1 MRGMAPLSHAT
12 SLRRLLGRRS
22 AHGSSAC
29 GFMQKNR
36 GRTARQAHTKWLRR
50 KRVEVVMSLQ
60 NEQV

>member
-1 MRGMAPLSHAT
+1 MAPLSHAT

-22 AHGSSAC
+22 DRGPPSCGSV
-29 GFMQKNR
+29 QKNR
-36 GRTARQAHTKWLRR
+36 DRTARQAHTKWLRR